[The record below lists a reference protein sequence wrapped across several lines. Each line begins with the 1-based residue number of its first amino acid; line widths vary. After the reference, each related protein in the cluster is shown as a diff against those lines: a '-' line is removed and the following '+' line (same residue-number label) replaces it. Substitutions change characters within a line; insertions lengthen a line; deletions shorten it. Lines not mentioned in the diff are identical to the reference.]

1 MQARGASTLR
11 EKQLSVQSVIAAEEM
26 QSSQSPQLELPMYC
40 ECAGRKARVGP
51 SAAATA
57 VPRPVAALVVGVCGS
72 WPGAAPP
79 CTHIPASWIA
89 GQEFGQPLLNAGLP
103 SLSPVTAT
111 SLLFQRHLPCAKRL
125 QLARYS

>member
-1 MQARGASTLR
+1 MQ
-11 EKQLSVQSVIAAEEM
+11 QLSVQSVIVAEEM
-26 QSSQSPQLELPMYC
+26 QFSQSPQLELPMYC
-40 ECAGRKARVGP
+40 ECAGRKARFGP
-51 SAAATA
+51 SAAAAA
-57 VPRPVAALVVGVCGS
+57 VPRPVAALVVGVYGS

-79 CTHIPASWIA
+79 RTRIPASWIA
-89 GQEFGQPLLNAGLP
+89 GQEFGQPLNAGLP